1 MKISIATK
9 NQLEIVNQLAHDI
22 WFIAYNNII
31 SDEQIKYMLNRMY
44 SIKSLEQQ
52 LDNKQV
58 FLLVQED
65 DIFIGY
71 ASYEINSDLNHKTKI
86 HKLYVLPQY
95 QGKGVGNLLID
106 EISKTAKLNNQSALF
121 LNVNK
126 NNKAV
131 HFYQKVG
138 FTTLFSSVIDI
149 GNSYVMDDFVMEKT
163 I

>member
-22 WFIAYNNII
+22 WFIAYENII
-31 SDEQIKYMLNRMY
+31 SDNQIKYMLNRMY
-44 SIKSLEQQ
+44 SIESLEQQ
-52 LDNKQV
+52 LDNNQV

-71 ASYEINSDLNHKTKI
+71 ASYEINSDLNQKTKI

-95 QGKGVGNLLID
+95 QGKGIGNLLID
-106 EISKTAKLNNQSALF
+106 EISKKAKLKNQSALF

-138 FTTLFSSVIDI
+138 FSTLYSTVIDI
-149 GNSYVMDDFVMEKT
+149 GNSFVMDDFVMEKS

>member
-9 NQLEIVNQLAHDI
+9 NQLAIINQLAHEI
-22 WFIAYNNII
+22 WFIAYENII

-44 SIKSLEQQ
+44 SIESLEQQ
-52 LDNKQV
+52 LDNNQE
-58 FLLVQED
+58 FLLIQEN

-71 ASYEINSDLNHKTKI
+71 ASYEINSDLNYKTKI

-106 EISKTAKLNNQSALF
+106 EISKTAKLKNQTALF

-138 FTTLFSSVIDI
+138 FAILFSTVIDI
-149 GNSYVMDDFVMEKT
+149 DNSYVMDDFVMEKT

>member
-95 QGKGVGNLLID
+95 QGKGIGNLLID

-138 FTTLFSSVIDI
+138 FATLFSTVIDI